1 MHLSRYLWKS
11 KSVRGDDCDR
21 PGFSIEIIQWPV
33 FFYGESKRCMVI
45 SDSVGIL
52 SDVLARDRVLSN
64 GEKGGSHYLR
74 YAIGWLMKLLS
85 ARGLDR
91 RERKYDV
98 ALFRPT
104 PFIRVCLPGFY
115 QHVT

>member
-1 MHLSRYLWKS
+1 MRTIRYPDASDIKRRRLDDIFPQRFVTFLSSSGWVGAGKKMHLSRYLWKS

-21 PGFSIEIIQWPV
+21 PGFGIEIIQWPV

-64 GEKGGSHYLR
+64 GENGGSHYLR
-74 YAIGWLMKLLS
+74 
-85 ARGLDR
+85 
-91 RERKYDV
+91 
-98 ALFRPT
+98 
-104 PFIRVCLPGFY
+104 
-115 QHVT
+115 